1 MEESKKEM
9 TREEIQASRPSLDL
23 FPQMMSS
30 TRLLIIDYDVTRVHS
45 FDIFRMLL
53 LDEEYA
59 IHVDKRFYP
68 ILTAKDYEEQLAY
81 YIQRAYSLNP
91 IDLFMHTK
99 DKVNIVQFEELIPT
113 LLKNDIIKVSPTDIM
128 DQFGICFSKKTV
140 TGYLLRY
147 ESDTFPI
154 PWIDKV
160 KVFTSKQI
168 LNMRMAS
175 AIIQQYQ
182 INAVMCASIE
192 CAIILA
198 NRLDSIHYNEPITFI
213 VGRYMYNYLP
223 EYPGVMRMTENMYY
237 YTIEKKYE
245 YGTFTPFANLQLP
258 NRRKEEMSDDQHPV

>member
-1 MEESKKEM
+1 
-9 TREEIQASRPSLDL
+9 
-23 FPQMMSS
+23 
-30 TRLLIIDYDVTRVHS
+30 
-45 FDIFRMLL
+45 
-53 LDEEYA
+53 
-59 IHVDKRFYP
+59 
-68 ILTAKDYEEQLAY
+68 
-81 YIQRAYSLNP
+81 
-91 IDLFMHTK
+91 
-99 DKVNIVQFEELIPT
+99 
-113 LLKNDIIKVSPTDIM
+113 M

-168 LNMRMAS
+168 LDMRMAS